1 MSLKPNEEAFA
12 RAMAGGASGADAYA
26 AIHPRASRKTATERA
41 SRWAR
46 NDKVRTRIA
55 ELRAGMAD
63 AQAQR
68 DADVAG
74 DVATKLKVALL
85 TTQERR
91 SLIAARVRRAD
102 ITDAGLA
109 RLLYLDAQLAGELV
123 DRAEHTQDGDI
134 PARTPLPRLNLPAI
148 FFEPRI
154 LPPER
159 VSNSNGN
166 GTAARA

>member
-1 MSLKPNEEAFA
+1 MTPLKPNEEAFA
-12 RAMAGGASGADAYA
+12 RAMACGSSGADAYA
-26 AIHPRASRKTATERA
+26 AIHPRANRKTATERA

-55 ELRAGMAD
+55 ELRAAVSN

-74 DVATKLKVALL
+74 DVATKLEVALL

-91 SLIAARVRRAD
+91 SLIATRVRRVD

-109 RLLYLDAQLAGELV
+109 RLLHLDAQLAGELV
-123 DRAEHTQDGDI
+123 DRAE
-134 PARTPLPRLNLPAI
+134 PAKGLDRPSSDFTPIRINLPAI
-148 FFEPRI
+148 FAEPRI

-159 VSNSNGN
+159 ASN
-166 GTAARA
+166 RAE